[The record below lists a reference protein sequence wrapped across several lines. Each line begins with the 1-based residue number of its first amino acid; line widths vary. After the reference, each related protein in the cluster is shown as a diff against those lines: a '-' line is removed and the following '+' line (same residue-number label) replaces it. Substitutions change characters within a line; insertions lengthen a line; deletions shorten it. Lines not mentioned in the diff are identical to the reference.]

1 MTIFKTFFKVGRK
14 YIGNIFMYTGIF
26 LSIVLVIAKFN
37 GNTAAEE
44 FMASEVE
51 VAVFNH
57 DNSALSKGMVQYLEE
72 HHKLLEIE
80 ESLNTIRDSLYQ
92 RKVEYVII
100 IPEGFGESFAGE
112 GEKLSLDV
120 YKLPGTMTSRFMDMA
135 IDIFLTTYRGYLA
148 AGMAQEEAYEKTIS
162 TIAVQTDVAFYSGE
176 EAPVYDPIH
185 FFYMYVPYA
194 LISVVVL
201 AIGPILIV
209 FNNGQIKSRINCS
222 RVSVFKKNMSLM
234 AGSAVYTA
242 LIVLFYVAITLVL
255 YKGEIFKVAG
265 VFRVLNMLIYAFVC
279 LAFAFLLSM
288 LTSKSQLLNVF
299 TNVFGLGSSFLCGVF
314 VPRIWLSEGVA
325 DVGRFLPAY
334 WYVNV
339 EEALCSGDAAS
350 AGVIITGYL
359 VQILYGV
366 AVFVIALV
374 LSQYKRK
381 G

>member
-14 YIGNIFMYTGIF
+14 YIGNIFMYSGIF
-26 LSIVLVIAKFN
+26 LSIVLVIASVN
-37 GNTAAEE
+37 GNTTTEE
-44 FMASEVE
+44 FMASEVK
-51 VAVFNH
+51 VAVFDH
-57 DNSALSKGMVQYLEE
+57 DNSDLSKGMVQYLEE
-72 HHKLLEIE
+72 NHNLLEIE
-80 ESLNTIRDSLYQ
+80 EDLNTIRDRLYQ
-92 RKVEYVII
+92 RRVEYVII

-120 YKLPGTMTSRFMDMA
+120 YKLPGTMTSQFMDMA
-135 IDIFLTTYRGYLA
+135 LDTFLSTYRGYLA
-148 AGMAQEEAYEKTIS
+148 AGMELSEAYAKTVN
-162 TIAVQTDVAFYSGE
+162 TIAVQTDVAFYSGK
-176 EAPVYDPIH
+176 EAPVYAPIH

-222 RVSVFKKNMSLM
+222 RVSAFRKNMSLM
-234 AGSAVYTA
+234 AGSGIYTV
-242 LIVLFYVAITLVL
+242 LIVLIYFVISLVL
-255 YKGEIFKVAG
+255 YKSDVFNTAG
-265 VFRVLNMLIYAFVC
+265 IFRVLNMLIYAFVC
-279 LAFAFLLSM
+279 LAFAFLLSL
-288 LTSKSQLLNVF
+288 LTSKSHLLNIF

-314 VPRIWLSEGVA
+314 VPRMWLSDGVVA
-325 DVGRFLPAY
+325 IGRFLPAY

-339 EEALCSGDAAS
+339 EEALCSGEVAAS
-350 AGVIITGYL
+350 SVIATGYL